1 MKTIVRVLA
10 IASVIASS
18 PALAADP
25 VFPSGARVG
34 LVPAEGLA
42 VAKEFLGFQSEDQKV
57 KVGVAEIPLRPSQP
71 SRPPSRKA
79 SRPPPG

>member
-42 VAKEFLGFQSEDQKV
+42 VAKEFLGFQSED
-57 KVGVAEIPLRPSQP
+57 
-71 SRPPSRKA
+71 
-79 SRPPPG
+79 